1 MARILGP
8 TPKGQRSRE
17 GRFRSRAGRGG
28 GPVHLSP
35 GRGASACVCRLLR
48 SRWLERLRYSVLP
61 SASFAGWIGGRQ
73 PGARTLLRWGSYQPP
88 IRSLLARRRLLAVVA
103 DLKATDQNKG
113 TKPVFRGVNP
123 VAATTAG
130 IFAVFRMGRSISQT
144 QNPAYVRSRPTFC
157 IPWTTCCGR
166 SL

>member
-1 MARILGP
+1 M
-8 TPKGQRSRE
+8 PKGQRSRV

-35 GRGASACVCRLLR
+35 ERCASACGCRLLW
-48 SRWLERLRYSVLP
+48 SRWLEPLRYSVLP

-103 DLKATDQNKG
+103 DPNATDQNKG
-113 TKPVFRGVNP
+113 TKPVFKGVNP
-123 VAATTAG
+123 AAATTAG
-130 IFAVFRMGRSISQT
+130 DLRSIQIWLPLVDALRTLLLAPSSE
-144 QNPAYVRSRPTFC
+144 VREILDRP
-157 IPWTTCCGR
+157 WAHR
-166 SL
+166 HVSA

>member
-1 MARILGP
+1 M
-8 TPKGQRSRE
+8 PKGQRRRV

-35 GRGASACVCRLLR
+35 ERCASACGCRLRR
-48 SRWLERLRYSVLP
+48 SRWLEPLRYSVLP

-103 DLKATDQNKG
+103 DPKATDQNKG

-130 IFAVFRMGRSISQT
+130 IFAVFRFGSGPGIRT
-144 QNPAYVRSRPTFC
+144 LNLAVN
-157 IPWTTCCGR
+157 R
-166 SL
+166 SLHPAQTWRLKFA

>member
-8 TPKGQRSRE
+8 TPKVRRSLV

-35 GRGASACVCRLLR
+35 GRCASACGCRRLL

-61 SASFAGWIGGRQ
+61 SASFAGWIGGRK

-103 DLKATDQNKG
+103 DPKATDQNQG
-113 TKPVFRGVNP
+113 TKPVFKGVNP
-123 VAATTAG
+123 VAATTG
-130 IFAVFRMGRSISQT
+130 EIFAVFKISDFDDRPELVCHSRVTDSPRTPQSGP
-144 QNPAYVRSRPTFC
+144 QNS
-157 IPWTTCCGR
+157 
-166 SL
+166 